1 MMFFFKDIGC
11 FTFCLCEDKHHLVKR
26 AIVFNIFNVIFS
38 FFSEKDRNFA
48 FTFQNGE

>member
-1 MMFFFKDIGC
+1 MGY

-26 AIVFNIFNVIFS
+26 IIVFDIFNVVFS

-48 FTFQNGE
+48 FTFQNGELFFIY